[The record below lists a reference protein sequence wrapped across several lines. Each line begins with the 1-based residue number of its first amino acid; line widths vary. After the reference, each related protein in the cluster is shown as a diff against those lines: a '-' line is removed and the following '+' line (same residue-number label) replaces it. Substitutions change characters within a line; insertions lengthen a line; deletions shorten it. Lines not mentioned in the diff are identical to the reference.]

1 MCSSILL
8 LISVND
14 QDTRRMMKRNPKK
27 DNGDVYV
34 CAMLKHND
42 ATTQEYFNQTIHP
55 AYQQELLGIVLAVR
69 NRRNYMES
77 AMKITCMTGHATP
90 LPLY

>member
-1 MCSSILL
+1 MQILHA
-8 LISVND
+8 NAMA
-14 QDTRRMMKRNPKK
+14 RMMKRNPKK

-42 ATTQEYFNQTIHP
+42 ATTQEYFNQTILP
-55 AYQQELLGIVLAVR
+55 AYQQELLGKVLAVR
-69 NRRNYMES
+69 NRRNYIEGAS
-77 AMKITCMTGHATP
+77 KISCITGHATP